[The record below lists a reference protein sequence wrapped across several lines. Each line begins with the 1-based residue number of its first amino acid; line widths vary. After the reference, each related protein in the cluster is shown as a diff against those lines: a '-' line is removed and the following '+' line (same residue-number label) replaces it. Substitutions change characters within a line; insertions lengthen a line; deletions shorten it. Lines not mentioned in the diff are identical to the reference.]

1 MGVWLLGALLWIDLR
16 DLVVFVVKPQLGL
29 VLSPVL
35 GQPVFSVLST
45 SKWPVEVILNGLIN
59 QFQQLYSYRLWN
71 LTLLVPVNVIVTF
84 VHSRSY

>member
-1 MGVWLLGALLWIDLR
+1 MGALLWIDLR

-59 QFQQLYSYRLWN
+59 QFQQLYGDQSWN
-71 LTLLVPVNVIVTF
+71 FNIAGIGTIN
-84 VHSRSY
+84 